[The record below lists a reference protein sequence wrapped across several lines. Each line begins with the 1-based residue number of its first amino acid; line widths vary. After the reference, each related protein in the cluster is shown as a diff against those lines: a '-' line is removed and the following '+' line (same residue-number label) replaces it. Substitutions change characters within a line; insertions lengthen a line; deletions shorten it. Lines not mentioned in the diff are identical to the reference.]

1 MSREPV
7 KQVTCRIEAIV
18 NMTAGTTHT
27 HTREPERV
35 SQATATAPDSSGA
48 STKSSLKLNVAGS
61 LRFCKRSFVNE
72 F

>member
-1 MSREPV
+1 M
-7 KQVTCRIEAIV
+7 
-18 NMTAGTTHT
+18 
-27 HTREPERV
+27 REPERV

-61 LRFCKRSFVNE
+61 LRFCKRPFVNE